1 MKQRALRPS
10 SFRVLI
16 GALVALV
23 VAGLLALG
31 MSAPAFASTFTLT
44 VKLTDKAGTALTH
57 YDVWPIA
64 LNDSTGEEAYLDN
77 PDPATAVA
85 GKPGYYQIA
94 DLDSSTHYTL
104 QFAPDGTTATDGMV
118 QYLGGSGTIAGALL
132 VPSGSSFVSATLATG
147 GTLTGKVTSPTGAAV
162 KDADVEIYEYD
173 GSNWVDQ
180 NYELTNSSGVWTL
193 PNVEPGSYKFHFYTP
208 NAKYSQIWSGG
219 ATSEATATAT
229 YVSPGAKVTVNQ
241 KFAAGT
247 GSIAGTL
254 RYGLGGDTSDYKWSH
269 WTPVAIPISGSTLD
283 RSRQIVGAASSSSGA
298 WSVGSLEPG
307 NYVIEF
313 LPYYLGQQDEYLVA
327 PSGPTSSS
335 VSSTASA
342 ATQFTV
348 TAGHKTT
355 AATGTVIDGQ
365 ADGDGN
371 GLLGGLSVTVENNNG
386 SAKVSGALVDVVR
399 DADGLEYVSG
409 TSNSNGFAPLSYS
422 DGTAVSTDG
431 EVNDGPGLL
440 YPGNYTILV
449 VDPTGANEP
458 YNASVAIGYGA
469 NNLTIKLP
477 TLIHAPGFSTLP
489 TLSSSTARVG
499 THYLAQGAVVYRTT
513 DPTTKISYQWLRNGA
528 PIYGATTATYDSTGG
543 DYGRHISVRATVSSF
558 GFADVS
564 TTVDVGGSNAS
575 TQALGA
581 APVNIA
587 APSMIIPGGSIIDGS
602 TLTATPGIWT
612 VAGMDPTALHF
623 DYTWSYGSHGST
635 FSPSDQNIQDKNNI
649 SVSVVASAPGYGA
662 STSVSSSAAQPQFID
677 GITLSKAPTITSK
690 TVAGVK
696 TYSVSTG
703 TWKPSGTT
711 YTYSWQYDGGQ
722 EASTPTFVPSDHGL
736 TVPSPDPITVIV
748 TANKLGY
755 NPVPTTVLVS
765 PGYNSPTQ
773 TTGPTVKDLT
783 SGAVSSGDTTGF
795 SLGDKLTVTSPGIW
809 AFVGHTDAP
818 TKVTYQ
824 WWRNDAKI
832 SGATTASYT
841 LTIADVSETGLPIG
855 LSEIAT
861 FADGSV
867 FVGEPGTIGLG
878 VTATLPHSAPTIT
891 VSGSHSAGQKL
902 TASVASW
909 GVSGVTDSYQWWV
922 CDPTLSCN
930 NWLSPAEYTP
940 VSGATAS
947 SYTTTEGITGA
958 YVVVVGTKPGYA
970 QGTSSS
976 NTGEFGF
983 APTQIFAADD
993 LEMVDGPRFTGGNDT
1008 DHSVQVGTKLTA
1020 ITPTWSQSGVSD
1032 AYVWQVYDGS
1042 VWTPVG
1048 TGTTYTPKAAD
1059 EAGGGLLQL
1068 LVTGT
1073 KGALTSDTWGGS
1085 GYDVHNGTLKAVT
1098 KPAVKK
1104 TSTGYSVSAGSYSAT
1119 SATSTTFYD
1128 WEADGTAIGGGDGPT
1143 IPNLSAPSGTYVYV
1157 TVRQRVPGYDDLSTT
1172 LTAQKGTLQYPT
1184 ETITGS
1190 NVMGGT
1196 LSVSNS
1202 NPFSSTYGT
1211 TQGVISTSYQWY
1223 ANGTKLTGTG
1233 STDSSYTPTGSSVG
1247 KTISVKVT
1255 GTDPDY
1261 TTAVASA
1268 TETSKFATGSLG
1280 GTYNPSI
1287 SPVTPTPGTVV
1298 HVNFADGPS
1307 TRTFKYQWQV
1317 KPSGGS
1323 WTTVGTSQTF
1333 TPTASQVT
1341 DSLQAIV
1348 IQSASGYASQTLTTF
1363 STTIAYAPTLAALSP
1378 PTLTQS
1384 PEVGGT
1390 IVVNPG
1396 IWNTP
1401 TLTYAYTWWRNGTQ
1415 IPGVTGTSW
1424 TATDNS
1430 VGDAI
1435 TVQVTASRT
1444 GYAPVTVSSES
1455 VTVTLGDAPVATVA
1469 PKITGSGQTY
1479 SVSLGTWSTTGLTFT
1494 YRWIIRNGDTWA
1506 DAPGAGA
1513 NTSTYTRGV
1522 TDAGTLAVLITAT
1535 RPGYNPVVNLEIDG
1549 PTLTAAP

>member
-64 LNDSTGEEAYLDN
+64 LNDSTGEEAFLDD
-77 PDPATAVA
+77 PDPATAVS

-118 QYLGGSGTIAGALL
+118 QYLGGSGTVAGALL
-132 VPSGSSFVSATLATG
+132 VPSGSSFVSASLATG

-499 THYLAQGAVVYRTT
+499 THYVASGAVVYRTT

-543 DYGRHISVRATVSSF
+543 DYGRHLAVRATVSSF

-587 APSMIIPGGSIIDGS
+587 APSMIIPGGSIVDGS
-602 TLTATPGIWT
+602 TLTATPGTWT

-722 EASTPTFVPSDHGL
+722 EASTPTFVPADHDL
-736 TVPSPDPITVIV
+736 TVPDAYPISVIV
-748 TANKLGY
+748 TAAKLGY
-755 NPVPTTVLVS
+755 NPVGTTVLLS
-765 PGYNSPTQ
+765 AGNNFPAQ
-773 TTGPTVKDLT
+773 TTDPTVKDLT
-783 SGAVSSGDTTGF
+783 SGVTATRGGTTPF
-795 SLGDKLTVTSPGIW
+795 KLGDKLSVTDQGDW
-809 AFVGHTDAP
+809 TYVGHADTP
-818 TKVTYQ
+818 TKVTYA
-824 WWRNDAKI
+824 WFRDGVAI
-832 SGATTASYT
+832 SKATSTSYT
-841 LTIADVSETGLPIG
+841 MTVADVSAGGTNIQLRQ
-855 LSEIAT
+855 IAT
-861 FADGSV
+861 FKDGSV
-867 FVGEPGTIGLG
+867 FVGEPGTFGIGTL
-878 VTATLPHSAPTIT
+878 TALPTPTPLVTIT
-891 VSGSHSAGQKL
+891 GVPTDGQKL

-909 GVSGVTDSYQWWV
+909 GVTGVTDTYQWYDCIWPA
-922 CDPTLSCN
+922 CDDPEN
-930 NWLSPAEYTP
+930 AGEYTL
-940 VSGATAS
+940 VAGATKSTYTSAS
-947 SYTTTEGITGA
+947 TDAGA
-958 YVVVVGTKPGYA
+958 YVVVDGTKPGYV
-970 QGTSSS
+970 QGES
-976 NTGEFGF
+976 NSEF
-983 APTQIFAADD
+983 TKLYAADD
-993 LEMVDGPRFTGGNDT
+993 LEPVT
-1008 DHSVQVGTKLTA
+1008 DVGIAGVAPGEDVHVGVKLTVA
-1020 ITPTWSQSGVSD
+1020 PPIWSQSGTKTT
-1032 AYVWQVYDGS
+1032 YEWQALGTS
-1042 VWTPVG
+1042 GWATVG
-1048 TGTTYTPKAAD
+1048 TGTTYTPTAAD
-1059 EAGGGLLQL
+1059 MDGVDLLSI
-1068 LVTGT
+1068 VAVGT
-1073 KGALTSDTWGGS
+1073 HDWMVSEPDYSADYTVD
-1085 GYDVHNGTLKAVT
+1085 YGTLHAT
-1098 KPAVKK
+1098 KPPVVTK
-1104 TSTGYSVSAGSYSAT
+1104 TSTGYSVSAGTYSAT

-1128 WEADGTAIGGGDGPT
+1128 WEADGTAVGGGDGPT
-1143 IPNLSAPSGTYVYV
+1143 IPNLSAPAGTYVYV

-1172 LTAQKGTLQYPT
+1172 LTAQKGTLKAAA
-1184 ETITGS
+1184 ETITGT
-1190 NVMGGT
+1190 NGLGNT
-1196 LSVSNS
+1196 LSVSDV

-1211 TQGVISTSYQWY
+1211 TQGTITPTYQWY
-1223 ANGTKLTGTG
+1223 ANGAAISGTAAKQA
-1233 STDSSYTPTGSSVG
+1233 TYTPTSSSVG

-1255 GTDPDY
+1255 GSSPNY
-1261 TTAVASA
+1261 TSLTVTATESSTFGGGTFGGGYSPTISPASPAPGTAVHL
-1268 TETSKFATGSLG
+1268 EFAAF
-1280 GTYNPSI
+1280 
-1287 SPVTPTPGTVV
+1287 PVTPTL
-1298 HVNFADGPS
+1298 
-1307 TRTFKYQWQV
+1307 KYKWQV
-1317 KPSGGS
+1317 RPAGGS
-1323 WTTVGTSQTF
+1323 WTTVGTSSTF
-1333 TPTASQVT
+1333 TPTAAEVT
-1341 DSLQAIV
+1341 DALQAIV
-1348 IQSASGYASQTLTTF
+1348 TVSAAGYGTQTWTSYTT
-1363 STTIAYAPTLAALSP
+1363 TVAYAPTLATLSP

-1513 NTSTYTRGV
+1513 NTSTYTRSGP
-1522 TDAGTLAVLITAT
+1522 DAGTLAVLITAT